1 MLFITWILSVI
12 DWEGKLEHISVI
24 FDCET
29 VRKIV
34 FYTVKYL
41 KSHFGYCICYLVK
54 YDILFHT

>member
-12 DWEGKLEHISVI
+12 YGEGKLEHVSVI
-24 FDCET
+24 SDCET

-41 KSHFGYCICYLVK
+41 KSHFGYF
-54 YDILFHT
+54 ILLLSEI